1 MSHFEPFLAYEAS
14 AGSGKTFNLVVRYL
28 SLLFMGEEVET
39 ITALTFTNKA
49 ANEMRTRVVE
59 TLQALEK
66 RGELSEIAK
75 VSGLDEDEI
84 LSLRDKVLWK
94 LLRSDMKISTIDTF
108 FGNILRKFALN
119 AGIMPTF
126 TASNAHHE
134 VKFLKRFLHEIEIA
148 GEISTLTNLSQLSS
162 KRLED
167 IFTLLSSLYAKHK
180 ELEGLNLPQFSVT
193 FDPIAQAMG
202 YSHELSELLL
212 SKPLSDRSRKTMLI
226 EDYEDLLKKSWIFK
240 PSLEY
245 WDFKKIYEPKMD
257 ELLQK
262 IQEAIRIQMQY
273 RESELLSSM
282 NRILKIYI
290 KSRHALIIQ
299 NNELTFD
306 DITLMV
312 HDLLRGKLES
322 EFLYFRLD
330 SAMKHL
336 LLDEFQDTSVIQFDI
351 LRPLI
356 EEIAAG
362 VGVNEGGSFFFV
374 GDVKQSIY
382 RFRGGVSALFYQ
394 VAEHFDVQVRA
405 LEVNYRSRAQVV
417 EFVNR
422 VFCSTMERYIS
433 QSSPSHKQG
442 GLVEVYITEEPL
454 TLLIKQIETLRQ
466 AGVNEDDIAIL
477 CGTNSD
483 ATRAQELLEE
493 QGLHVVSEA
502 TSRLIHQ
509 RSVRAIIEYLRFCY
523 FGNEIYRQNCS
534 ALLGEESME
543 RMMIVD
549 VQTQCVEFI
558 LKHNIG
564 DKSALLFI
572 EKLSQYADIEAVIFE
587 IDRLEASSP
596 QSDLHGIRMMT
607 VHKSKGLEFEHVIVL
622 DRLGQMK
629 SRNDFIMY
637 EYDGIN
643 LERMFIRTK
652 GREELDD
659 VYKNALEKEKKLE
672 KSDQLNALYVA
683 LTRAV
688 QSLTIIAKPKGS
700 WFEPMGLSEGRWG
713 ESTFDITHTQPST
726 PLKALVPKSVSYGKQ
741 SDTAKTEKNTI
752 IDYEAINY
760 GLALHYALE
769 MMENFEIESLNSAIE
784 STRKRYGISIG
795 EAKLEQL
802 RQTLYTLITHE
813 EFCLLTKGK
822 SYKEQ
827 AFYYQDQKRIIDLLI
842 EHDDGYWVV
851 IDYKSGE
858 EKSTEHTEQVKNYMN
873 AVRFLLGGEVRGYV
887 CYAREKTCEWLKV
900 EEILSL

>member
-59 TLQALEK
+59 TLHALEK
-66 RGELSEIAK
+66 RGELAEIAK
-75 VSGLDEDEI
+75 VSGLGEDEI
-84 LSLRDKVLWK
+84 LAMRDKVLWK

-108 FGNILRKFALN
+108 FGSILRKFALN

-126 TASNAHHE
+126 TASNTHHE
-134 VKFLKRFLHEIEIA
+134 VKFLKRFLHEVEIE
-148 GEISTLTNLSQLSS
+148 GEMATLTNLSQLSS

-167 IFTLLSSLYAKHK
+167 VFTLLSALYAKHK
-180 ELEGLNLPQFSVT
+180 ELEGLDFPQVSVT
-193 FDPIAQAMG
+193 FDPIAHAM
-202 YSHELSELLL
+202 SHTTQLSALVL
-212 SKPLSDRSRKTMLI
+212 SKPLSDRACKTMQI
-226 EDYEDLLKKSWIFK
+226 VDYEDLLKKSWIFK

-245 WDFKKIYEPKMD
+245 WDFKKIYEPKMN
-257 ELLQK
+257 ELLHT
-262 IQEAIRIQMQY
+262 IQEAVLTQMRQ
-273 RESELLSSM
+273 REAQLLSAL

-290 KSRHALIIQ
+290 KSRHALIVQ

-330 SAMKHL
+330 AAMKHL

-417 EFVNR
+417 EFVNL
-422 VFCSTMERYIS
+422 VFETTMDRYIS
-433 QSSPSHKQG
+433 QSSPDSKSG
-442 GLVEVYITEEPL
+442 GLVEVRIDEEPL
-454 TLLIKQIETLRQ
+454 TVLIKQIEALRQ
-466 AGVNEDDIAIL
+466 AGVNDDDIAIL

-483 ATRAQELLEE
+483 ATRVQEILEMH
-493 QGLHVVSEA
+493 GMSVVSEA

-509 RSVRAIIEYLRFCY
+509 RSVRAIIEYLRYCY
-523 FGNEIYRQNCS
+523 FGNEIYRQNCA
-534 ALLGEESME
+534 ALLGEENIE
-543 RMMIVD
+543 RQLIVE
-549 VQTQCVEFI
+549 VQSQCVEFI
-558 LKHNIG
+558 LKHSIG
-564 DKSALLFI
+564 DKSAILFI

-587 IDRLEASSP
+587 IERLEASSP
-596 QSDLHGIRMMT
+596 QSDLHGIRIMT

-622 DRLGQMK
+622 DRLGQIK
-629 SRNDFIMY
+629 SRNDFILY

-652 GREELDD
+652 GREELDE
-659 VYKNALEKEKKLE
+659 VYKNGLEKEKKLE

-688 QSLTIIAKPKGS
+688 QSLTIIAKPKSS
-700 WFEPMGLSEGRWG
+700 WFEPLGLSEGRWG
-713 ESTFDITHTQPST
+713 EFHFEIAHT
-726 PLKALVPKSVSYGKQ
+726 PLVKPLKHVESKSISYGKQ
-741 SDTAKTEKNTI
+741 SDIVKEEKNII

-769 MMENFEIESLNSAIE
+769 MMENFEIESLKNALE
-784 STRKRYGISIG
+784 STRKRYGMNIG
-795 EAKLEQL
+795 EAKIQLLHRTLHALIHDEQ
-802 RQTLYTLITHE
+802 
-813 EFCLLTKGK
+813 FCFLTRGK

-827 AFYYQDQKRIIDLLI
+827 AFYYQGQKRIIDLLI
-842 EHDDGYWVV
+842 EHDEGYWVV

-858 EKSTEHTEQVKNYMN
+858 EKSYEHAVQVKNYMD
-873 AVRFLLGGEVRGYV
+873 AVGLFLGGEVRGYV
-887 CYAREKTCEWLKV
+887 CYVRDETCEWQK
-900 EEILSL
+900 IG

>member
-59 TLQALEK
+59 TLHALEK
-66 RGELSEIAK
+66 RGELAEIAK
-75 VSGLDEDEI
+75 VSGLSEDEI
-84 LSLRDKVLWK
+84 LASRDKVLWK

-108 FGNILRKFALN
+108 FGSILRKFALN

-134 VKFLKRFLHEIEIA
+134 VKFLKRFLHEVEIA
-148 GEISTLTNLSQLSS
+148 GEMGTLTNLSQLSS

-167 IFTLLSSLYAKHK
+167 IFTLLSTLYAKHK
-180 ELEGLNLPQFSVT
+180 ELEGLSIPKISLS
-193 FDPIAQAMG
+193 FDPVAHAMA
-202 YSHELSELLL
+202 YSRELSELIL
-212 SKPLSDRSRKTMLI
+212 SKPLSDRARKTMRI
-226 EDYEDLLKKSWIFK
+226 EDYEDLLKKSWLFK
-240 PSLEY
+240 QSLEY

-257 ELLQK
+257 ALLHK
-262 IQEAIRIQMQY
+262 IQETVLTQMQY
-273 RESELLSSM
+273 REAELLSAL

-330 SAMKHL
+330 AAMKHL

-362 VGVNEGGSFFFV
+362 IGVNEGGSFFFV

-394 VAEHFDVQVRA
+394 VAQHFDVQVQP
-405 LEVNYRSRAQVV
+405 LEVNYRSRSEVV
-417 EFVNR
+417 AFVNR
-422 VFCSTMERYIS
+422 VFGSTMERYIS
-433 QSSPSHKQG
+433 QSSPSHKSG
-442 GLVEVYITEEPL
+442 GWVEVRIDEEPL
-454 TLLIKQIETLRQ
+454 NVLLKQIDELRQ
-466 AGVNEDDIAIL
+466 LGIHEDDIAVL

-483 ATRAQELLEE
+483 ATRAQEALEE
-493 QGLHVVSEA
+493 QGIPVVSEA

-509 RSVRAIIEYLRFCY
+509 RSVRAIIEYLRYCY
-523 FGNEIYRQNCS
+523 FGNEIYRQNCA
-534 ALLGEESME
+534 ALLGEENIE
-543 RMMIVD
+543 RQAIVE
-549 VQTQCVEFI
+549 VQSQCVEFI
-558 LKHNIG
+558 LKYGIG
-564 DKSALLFI
+564 DKSAILFI

-596 QSDLHGIRMMT
+596 QSDLHGIRIMT

-637 EYDGIN
+637 EYDGIH
-643 LERMFIRTK
+643 LEHMFIRTK
-652 GREELDD
+652 GREELDN
-659 VYKNALEKEKKLE
+659 VYKNGLEKEQKLE
-672 KSDQLNALYVA
+672 QSDQLNALYVA
-683 LTRAV
+683 LTRAI
-688 QSLTIIAKPKGS
+688 QSLTIIAKPKSS
-700 WFEPMGLSEGRWG
+700 WFEPLALSAGSWG
-713 ESTFDITHTQPST
+713 EHLFETTPIASVQ
-726 PLKALVPKSVSYGKQ
+726 PLKYIETKSVSYGKQ
-741 SDTAKTEKNTI
+741 SNTTKVEKNTI

-769 MMENFEIESLNSAIE
+769 MMGNFESESLKNALE
-784 STRKRYGISIG
+784 STRKRYGMNIG
-795 EAKLEQL
+795 EAKIGQL
-802 RQTLYTLITHE
+802 YQTLHTLITDE
-813 EFCLLTKGK
+813 QFRFLTRGK

-827 AFYYQDQKRIIDLLI
+827 AFYYQGQKWIIDLLI
-842 EHDDGYWVV
+842 EHDEGYWVV

-858 EKSTEHTEQVKNYMN
+858 EKSVEHTQQVKNYMD
-873 AVRFLLGGEVRGYV
+873 AVGLLLGREVRGYV
-887 CYAREKTCEWLKV
+887 CYARNETCEWQKV
-900 EEILSL
+900 V

>member
-75 VSGLDEDEI
+75 VSGLNEDEI
-84 LSLRDKVLWK
+84 LANRDKVLWK

-108 FGNILRKFALN
+108 FGSILRKFALN

-134 VKFLKRFLHEIEIA
+134 VKFLKRFLHEVEIA
-148 GEISTLTNLSQLSS
+148 GEIATLTNLSQLSS

-167 IFTLLSSLYAKHK
+167 VFTLLATLYAKHK
-180 ELEGLNLPQFSVT
+180 EFEVLTLPQFSVT

-212 SKPLSDRSRKTMLI
+212 SKPLSDRSRKTMII
-226 EDYEDLLKKSWIFK
+226 EDYEDLLKKTWIFK

-245 WDFKKIYEPKMD
+245 WDFKKIFEPKMD

-262 IQEAIRIQMQY
+262 IQEAIRIQMQH
-273 RESELLSSM
+273 REAELLSAL

-290 KSRHALIIQ
+290 KSRHALIVQ

-394 VAEHFDVQVRA
+394 VAEYFDVQVRA

-442 GLVEVYITEEPL
+442 GLVEVYLTEEPL
-454 TLLIKQIETLRQ
+454 TLLIKQIEALRH

-483 ATRAQELLEE
+483 ATRAQEVLEE
-493 QGLHVVSEA
+493 QGIHVVSEA

-509 RSVRAIIEYLRFCY
+509 RSVRATIEYLRYCY
-523 FGNEIYRQNCS
+523 FGNEIYRQNCA
-534 ALLGEESME
+534 ALLGGASIE
-543 RMMIVD
+543 RTLIVD

-558 LKHNIG
+558 LKHSIG
-564 DKSALLFI
+564 DKSALLFV

-596 QSDLHGIRMMT
+596 QSDLHGIRIMT

-700 WFEPMGLSEGRWG
+700 WFEPLGLSEGRWG
-713 ESTFDITHTQPST
+713 ESAFDITHTQPST
-726 PLKALVPKSVSYGKQ
+726 PLKALTTKSVSYGKQ
-741 SDTAKTEKNTI
+741 SDTAKTEKNII

-769 MMENFEIESLNSAIE
+769 MMENFETESLKNALE
-784 STRKRYGISIG
+784 STRKRYGMSIG
-795 EAKLEQL
+795 EVKLEQL
-802 RQTLYTLITHE
+802 RQTLHALIAHE
-813 EFCLLTKGK
+813 QFCLLTKGK

-827 AFYYQDQKRIIDLLI
+827 AFYYQGQKRIIDLLI
-842 EHDDGYWVV
+842 EHDEGYWVV

-858 EKSTEHTEQVKNYMN
+858 EKSIEHAEQVKNYMN
-873 AVRFLLGGEVRGYV
+873 AVGLLLGGEVRGYV
-887 CYAREKTCEWLKV
+887 CYARDETCEWQKV
-900 EEILSL
+900 EE

>member
-1 MSHFEPFLAYEAS
+1 MSNFEPFLAYEAS

-28 SLLFMGEEVET
+28 SLLFMGEEVEA

-59 TLQALEK
+59 TLHALEK
-66 RGELSEIAK
+66 RGELAEIAK
-75 VSGLDEDEI
+75 VSGLGEDEI
-84 LSLRDKVLWK
+84 LTLRDKVLWK

-108 FGNILRKFALN
+108 FGTILRKFALN

-126 TASNAHHE
+126 SASNAHHE
-134 VKFLKRFLHEIEIA
+134 VKFLKRFLHEVEIE
-148 GEISTLTNLSQLSS
+148 GEMATLTNLSQLSS

-167 IFTLLSSLYAKHK
+167 VFTLLSTLYAKHK
-180 ELEGLNLPQFSVT
+180 ELEGLDVPQISVT
-193 FDPIAQAMG
+193 FDPIAHAMA
-202 YSHELSELLL
+202 YARELSELVL

-257 ELLQK
+257 DVLHK
-262 IQEAIRIQMQY
+262 IQEAVLAQMRY
-273 RESELLSSM
+273 REAELLSAL

-290 KSRHALIIQ
+290 KSRHALIVQ

-330 SAMKHL
+330 ASMKHL

-405 LEVNYRSRAQVV
+405 LEVNYRSRSQVV

-422 VFCSTMERYIS
+422 VFGETMERYIS
-433 QSSPSHKQG
+433 QSSPVTKSG
-442 GLVEVYITEEPL
+442 GLVEVYIDEEPL
-454 TLLIKQIETLRQ
+454 NVLIKQIEELSQ
-466 AGVNEDDIAIL
+466 AGANRDDIAIL

-483 ATRAQELLEE
+483 AARVQELLEE
-493 QGLHVVSEA
+493 HAIPVVSEA

-509 RSVRAIIEYLRFCY
+509 RSVRAIIEYFRYCY
-523 FGNEIYRQNCS
+523 FGNEIYRQNCA
-534 ALLGEESME
+534 ALLGDENIQRQS
-543 RMMIVD
+543 IVD

-558 LKHNIG
+558 LKHGIG
-564 DKSALLFI
+564 DKSAILFV
-572 EKLSQYADIEAVIFE
+572 EKLSSYPDIEAVIFE

-596 QSDLHGIRMMT
+596 QSDLHGIRIMT

-629 SRNDFIMY
+629 SRSDFILY
-637 EYDGIN
+637 EYDGIH

-659 VYKNALEKEKKLE
+659 VYKNGLEKEKQLE

-688 QSLTIIAKPKGS
+688 QSLTIIAKPKSS
-700 WFEPMGLSEGRWG
+700 WFEPLGLSQGRWG
-713 ESTFDITHTQPST
+713 EYLFETT
-726 PLKALVPKSVSYGKQ
+726 PLLQVQPLKHVEIKSIGYGKQ
-741 SDTAKTEKNTI
+741 SDVAKPEKNAI
-752 IDYEAINY
+752 VDYDAINY

-769 MMENFEIESLNSAIE
+769 MMGTFQIESLKNALE
-784 STRKRYGISIG
+784 STRKRYGMNIG

-802 RQTLYTLITHE
+802 RQTLSMLITDE
-813 EFCLLTKGK
+813 QFSLLTKGK

-827 AFYYQDQKRIIDLLI
+827 AFYYQGQKRIIDLLI
-842 EHDDGYWVV
+842 EHDEGHWVV

-858 EKSTEHTEQVKNYMN
+858 EKSLEHIQQVKNYMN
-873 AVRFLLGGEVRGYV
+873 AVGLLLGKEVRGYV
-887 CYAREKTCEWLKV
+887 CYAGNEKCEWQKIEG
-900 EEILSL
+900 EECL

>member
-28 SLLFMGEEVET
+28 SLLFMGEDVET

-75 VSGLDEDEI
+75 VSGLDEAEI

-108 FGNILRKFALN
+108 FGSILRKFALN

-180 ELEGLNLPQFSVT
+180 ELEGLNLPKFSVT

-212 SKPLSDRSRKTMLI
+212 SKPLSDRSRKTMVI

-262 IQEAIRIQMQY
+262 IQEAIRIQMQH

-454 TLLIKQIETLRQ
+454 TLLIKQIEALRH

-502 TSRLIHQ
+502 TSRL
-509 RSVRAIIEYLRFCY
+509 
-523 FGNEIYRQNCS
+523 
-534 ALLGEESME
+534 
-543 RMMIVD
+543 
-549 VQTQCVEFI
+549 
-558 LKHNIG
+558 
-564 DKSALLFI
+564 
-572 EKLSQYADIEAVIFE
+572 
-587 IDRLEASSP
+587 
-596 QSDLHGIRMMT
+596 
-607 VHKSKGLEFEHVIVL
+607 
-622 DRLGQMK
+622 
-629 SRNDFIMY
+629 
-637 EYDGIN
+637 
-643 LERMFIRTK
+643 
-652 GREELDD
+652 
-659 VYKNALEKEKKLE
+659 
-672 KSDQLNALYVA
+672 
-683 LTRAV
+683 
-688 QSLTIIAKPKGS
+688 
-700 WFEPMGLSEGRWG
+700 
-713 ESTFDITHTQPST
+713 
-726 PLKALVPKSVSYGKQ
+726 
-741 SDTAKTEKNTI
+741 
-752 IDYEAINY
+752 
-760 GLALHYALE
+760 
-769 MMENFEIESLNSAIE
+769 
-784 STRKRYGISIG
+784 
-795 EAKLEQL
+795 
-802 RQTLYTLITHE
+802 
-813 EFCLLTKGK
+813 
-822 SYKEQ
+822 
-827 AFYYQDQKRIIDLLI
+827 
-842 EHDDGYWVV
+842 
-851 IDYKSGE
+851 
-858 EKSTEHTEQVKNYMN
+858 
-873 AVRFLLGGEVRGYV
+873 
-887 CYAREKTCEWLKV
+887 
-900 EEILSL
+900 

>member
-59 TLQALEK
+59 TLHALEK
-66 RGELSEIAK
+66 RGELAEIAK
-75 VSGLDEDEI
+75 VSGLNEDEI
-84 LSLRDKVLWK
+84 LAARDKVLWK

-108 FGNILRKFALN
+108 FGTILRKFALN

-148 GEISTLTNLSQLSS
+148 GEMGTLTNLSQLSS

-167 IFTLLSSLYAKHK
+167 IFTLLSTLYAKHK
-180 ELEGLNLPQFSVT
+180 ELEGLDVPQISLT
-193 FDPIAQAMG
+193 FDPIAHAIA
-202 YSHELSELLL
+202 YSRELSELIL
-212 SKPLSDRSRKTMLI
+212 SKPLSDRARKTMQF

-240 PSLEY
+240 QSLEY

-257 ELLQK
+257 ELLHK
-262 IQEAIRIQMQY
+262 IQEAVLAQMRQ
-273 RESELLSSM
+273 RESELLSAL

-356 EEIAAG
+356 EEISAG
-362 VGVNEGGSFFFV
+362 VGINEGGSFFFV

-394 VAEHFDVQVRA
+394 VAQHFDVQVRA
-405 LEVNYRSRAQVV
+405 LEVNYRSRSQVV

-422 VFCSTMERYIS
+422 VFETTMERYIS
-433 QSSPSHKQG
+433 QSSPAAKSG
-442 GLVEVYITEEPL
+442 GLVEVHIDEEPL
-454 TLLIKQIETLRQ
+454 TVLMQQIEALRH

-483 ATRAQELLEE
+483 AARVQEILEE
-493 QGLHVVSEA
+493 EGIRVVSEA

-509 RSVRAIIEYLRFCY
+509 RSVRAIIEYLRYCY
-523 FGNEIYRQNCS
+523 FGNEIYRYNCA
-534 ALLGEESME
+534 ALLGEENIE
-543 RMMIVD
+543 RQTIVE

-558 LKHNIG
+558 LKHGIG
-564 DKSALLFI
+564 DKSAVLFI

-596 QSDLHGIRMMT
+596 QSDLHGIRIMT
-607 VHKSKGLEFEHVIVL
+607 VHKSKGLEFEHVIVM

-629 SRNDFIMY
+629 SRNDFIVY
-637 EYDGIN
+637 EYDGIH
-643 LERMFIRTK
+643 LEKMFIRTK

-659 VYKNALEKEKKLE
+659 VYKKALEKEQKLE

-683 LTRAV
+683 LTRAI
-688 QSLTIIAKPKGS
+688 QSLTIIAKPKNS
-700 WFEPMGLSEGRWG
+700 WFEPLGLSEGSWG
-713 ESTFDITHTQPST
+713 DYLFESTPVALAQ
-726 PLKALVPKSVSYGKQ
+726 PLKCVKTKSVGYGKQ
-741 SDTAKTEKNTI
+741 SDVAKVEKNTI
-752 IDYEAINY
+752 VDYEAINY

-769 MMENFEIESLNSAIE
+769 MMGDFEVESLKNALE
-784 STRKRYGISIG
+784 STRKRYGMNIG
-795 EAKLEQL
+795 AAKIEQL
-802 RQTLYTLITHE
+802 HQRLYALITDE
-813 EFCLLTKGK
+813 QFCRLTKGK

-827 AFYYQDQKRIIDLLI
+827 AFLYKGQKRIIDLLI
-842 EHDDGYWVV
+842 EHDEGYWVI

-858 EKSTEHTEQVKNYMN
+858 ERSVDHIQQVKNYMD
-873 AVRFLLGGEVRGYV
+873 AVSAFMGGEVRGYV
-887 CYAREKTCEWLKV
+887 CYTRDETCEWQKV
-900 EEILSL
+900 E